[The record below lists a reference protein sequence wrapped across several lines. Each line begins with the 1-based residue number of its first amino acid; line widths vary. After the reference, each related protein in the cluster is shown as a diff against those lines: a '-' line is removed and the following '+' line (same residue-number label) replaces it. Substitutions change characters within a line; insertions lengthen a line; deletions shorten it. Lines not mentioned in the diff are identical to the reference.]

1 MVTQSRVLFRLVGRA
16 VISGLILYLVLTLNV
31 LSSRAAYQEP
41 DRRLPEIAIEIKL
54 PDKSLPRRRLPG
66 GDMTLIRRQSLNI
79 IDPVAAGGFT
89 AIDLSSIAEGDSMT
103 VRLAIIYNDVSN
115 QEWWKDKKEKV
126 AGTWVIQRGESVRP
140 DLTAFGIESFEMSVT
155 DAKAIVFK
163 PGEGPRIVNKT
174 TVLEVVSLKR
184 QLDHCS
190 ISLRNTS
197 SKNIVAYSI
206 SIGGSGVSSHGRGLG
221 YPAVAAGATTSEQYL
236 RCSEKDDRDIV
247 ISNVI
252 FDDGSFE
259 GDSKVAQQYLANAD
273 GLRIQA
279 PHVLRRV
286 EQVLAIP
293 DSDLR
298 AAFDKLEADLWV
310 IPEAIDKQSA
320 LDYLAKK
327 LPSLDSKTVN
337 ELYEDLKGGLY
348 DARNI
353 ALSEIGDTR
362 RYVQELEE
370 RGQFASAVE
379 SIRRTLERL
388 RESLSKITASRRV
401 EPGLK

>member
-1 MVTQSRVLFRLVGRA
+1 MFTQSRVAFRLVGRA
-16 VISGLILYLVLTLNV
+16 VISSLILFLVLTLSV
-31 LSSRAAYQEP
+31 HSSPAAYQDL
-41 DRRLPEIAIEIKL
+41 DRRRPEIALEIRL
-54 PDKSLPRRRLPG
+54 PDKSLPRRRFPG
-66 GDMTLIRRQSLNI
+66 GGMTLIRRQSLNI
-79 IDPVAAGGFT
+79 IDPVAAGEFT
-89 AIDLSSIAEGDSMT
+89 AIDLSSKVEGDSMT
-103 VRLAIIYNDVSN
+103 VRLSIIYNDVSN

-126 AGTWVIQRGESVRP
+126 AGTWVIQRGETVRP
-140 DLTAFGIESFEMSVT
+140 DLVAFGIESFEMSVT

-174 TVLEVVSLKR
+174 TALEVVCLTR

-197 SKNIVAYSI
+197 GKNIVAYSI
-206 SIGGSGVSSHGRGLG
+206 SIGRGGVSSHSRGVG
-221 YPAVAAGATTSEQYL
+221 SSVIAAGATAPEQYL
-236 RCSEKDDRDIV
+236 QCSEKDDEDIV

-252 FDDGSFE
+252 FDDDSYE
-259 GDSKVAQQYLANAD
+259 GDSKFAQTFLANSD
-273 GLRIQA
+273 GIRIQA
-279 PHVLRRV
+279 PHVLRRI

-293 DSDLR
+293 DWDLR

-327 LPSLDSKTVN
+327 LPSLDSRTVSD
-337 ELYEDLKGGLY
+337 LYEDLKGGLY

-353 ALSEIGDTR
+353 ALSDIGNTR

-388 RESLSKITASRRV
+388 KESLSKITASPKV
-401 EPGLK
+401 EPGVK